1 MTDSK
6 NKLDQRK
13 EDKTEGAK
21 KQQKVEL
28 NDLESSKDPK
38 GGRGGGTLDLQP

>member
-6 NKLDQRK
+6 SKIDHRK
-13 EDKTEGAK
+13 EDKIEDAK

-28 NDLESSKDPK
+28 NDLESTKDPK
-38 GGRGGGTLDLQP
+38 GGRGPGDLAPQ